1 MLAKFENGYYL
12 EVYEE
17 IDKEDINESIYSYH
31 VYDEEFDMVDR
42 GWTEYRSMD
51 MYYPMNLID
60 YILEYCEPDE
70 LDGQKG
76 KYEILDIETM
86 EEHEKYFKD
95 FFSVEY
101 GEHPNGEWALER
113 QGTDHDD
120 IRYYKSKEAA
130 KMVMMKE
137 TEEYEDYENQD
148 INDEYCE
155 ISDEEFYQSWAIYKR
170 EHFDNKKDELL
181 YEIEME
187 IGRAD
192 TGITQYVYELQD
204 TSVARDH
211 LEKITRLINELK
223 EVI

>member
-12 EVYEE
+12 EVGN
-17 IDKEDINESIYSYH
+17 DIENDTYLYI
-31 VYDEEFDMVDR
+31 VFNDEFDIEDT
-42 GWTEYRSMD
+42 GWTEYRSIEL
-51 MYYPMNLID
+51 YYPMTLID
-60 YILEYCEPDE
+60 YILQYCEPSDV
-70 LDGQKG
+70 KG
-76 KYEILDIETM
+76 KYEILEYETM
-86 EEHEKYFKD
+86 KEFLVSLEED
-95 FFSVEY
+95 LD
-101 GEHPNGEWALER
+101 GEWILER